1 MLPMTTTLK
10 RKFRKTE
17 QDLLSLFSLS
27 SQSSEASSATQSK
40 AYENIVF
47 SQNHSYP
54 SFFFVNVVLLHI
66 SGHSKVRHFAR
77 FPFSNQHIT
86 SWKISMDNLQQS
98 EDVSFRK
105 HSLTN
110 WETADMGW
118 RGILGNAESRSQ

>member
-1 MLPMTTTLK
+1 MATTLK

-27 SQSSEASSATQSK
+27 NQSSEASSATQSK

-86 SWKISMDNLQQS
+86 SCKISMNNLKQRES
-98 EDVSFRK
+98 VSFGK
-105 HSLTN
+105 QPLTKR
-110 WETADMGW
+110 ET
-118 RGILGNAESRSQ
+118 

>member
-1 MLPMTTTLK
+1 MATTLK
-10 RKFRKTE
+10 RKFQKTE

-40 AYENIVF
+40 AYENIVS

-54 SFFFVNVVLLHI
+54 SFFFVNVVHLHI

-86 SWKISMDNLQQS
+86 SCKISMNNLKQ
-98 EDVSFRK
+98 RK
-105 HSLTN
+105 MFLLEN
-110 WETADMGW
+110 N
-118 RGILGNAESRSQ
+118 L

>member
-1 MLPMTTTLK
+1 MATTLK
-10 RKFRKTE
+10 RKFQKTE

-27 SQSSEASSATQSK
+27 SLSSEASSATQSK
-40 AYENIVF
+40 AYENIVS

-86 SWKISMDNLQQS
+86 SCKISMNNLKQ
-98 EDVSFRK
+98 RK
-105 HSLTN
+105 MFLLEN
-110 WETADMGW
+110 N
-118 RGILGNAESRSQ
+118 L

>member
-1 MLPMTTTLK
+1 MATTLK

-27 SQSSEASSATQSK
+27 SQSREASSPTQSK

-47 SQNHSYP
+47 SKNHSYP

-86 SWKISMDNLQQS
+86 SCKISMNNLKQRES
-98 EDVSFRK
+98 VSFGKQPLAKR
-105 HSLTN
+105 
-110 WETADMGW
+110 EA
-118 RGILGNAESRSQ
+118 